1 MFANLFNTIIYNP
14 LYNGLVLFI
23 DIVPMADVGIAVILL
38 TILVKVL
45 LFPLAQKAARTQVIL
60 KKVQPEVDKLKDK
73 LKEDKQEQARKIFE
87 LYKKHNVNPF
97 FGFLVLFIQ
106 IPIVIGLY
114 FVFYKGGL
122 PNIDTALLYS
132 FIPTPTQVN
141 MLFLGLIPMDGKSV
155 VLALLTGITQFINM
169 QIVMPA
175 IVKKDIKDGPN
186 FKDDMIRSM
195 QFQIKY
201 FLPII
206 ITVVAYMISSA
217 VALYW
222 VTSNIFTIGQEL
234 LVRKRLKK
242 EEQND

>member
-38 TILVKVL
+38 TVFVKIL
-45 LFPLAQKAARTQVIL
+45 LFPLAQKAARTQVII
-60 KKVQPEVDKLKDK
+60 KKVQPEVDKLKDR

-97 FGFLVLFIQ
+97 FGFLVLLIQ

-122 PNIDTALLYS
+122 PNIDTSLLYS
-132 FIPTPTQVN
+132 FIPTPNQVN
-141 MLFLGLIPMDGKSV
+141 MLFLGLIPMAGKSV

-175 IVKKDIKDGPN
+175 ITKKESTDGPN
-186 FKDDMIRSM
+186 LKDDMIRSM
-195 QFQIKY
+195 QFQMKY

-206 ITVVAYMISSA
+206 ITIVAYTISSA